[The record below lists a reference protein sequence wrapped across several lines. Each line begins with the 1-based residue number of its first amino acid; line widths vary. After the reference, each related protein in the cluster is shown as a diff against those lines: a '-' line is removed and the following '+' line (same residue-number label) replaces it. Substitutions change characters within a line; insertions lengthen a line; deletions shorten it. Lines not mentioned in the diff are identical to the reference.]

1 MIDETWGDPN
11 PIQTKIEREF
21 SSGPLFRGLAIPV
34 TRSVTVSVYDEQSL
48 MRSLISQPCPVSK
61 HRMEVDDLNRE
72 YQTQTIHVDKRTHR
86 IRYENETENEVT
98 LIVEPK

>member
-1 MIDETWGDPN
+1 MIDETWGDPS
-11 PIQTKIEREF
+11 PIQTKAEHEF
-21 SSGPLFRGLAIPV
+21 NSGPLARVFVRGMLGYP
-34 TRSVTVSVYDEQSL
+34 SY
-48 MRSLISQPCPVSK
+48 SQPCPVSK